1 MNSYIIVYP
10 DELNHHGVKGMKWG
24 VRKQRP
30 VSSMGGRLHRLA
42 AANYNLNARTYDRLG
57 NKSLASM
64 NRTAANQSLK
74 KAQAS
79 DLKKQQK
86 INSPEYK
93 ARKARAK
100 KAAIIGGSIVIAGLA
115 AYGGYKYKKLS
126 GEMNEMNRSIE
137 LGQAMVETL
146 RKSSVGTGRN
156 PILNSSVT
164 YRGNDFDYHTAVKK
178 ATKYGSEYTNLGAD
192 TQKTFDTV
200 REYARAKKRYTGRY

>member
-10 DELNHHGVKGMKWG
+10 DELNHYGVKGMKWG

-42 AANYNLNARTYDRLG
+42 
-57 NKSLASM
+57 
-64 NRTAANQSLK
+64 LK
-74 KAQAS
+74 KAQAA

-86 INSPEYK
+86 INSPEYN

-156 PILNSSVT
+156 PVLNSSVT